1 MATFSATVLRSPGR
15 GPPAASAG
23 SPPRDARQP
32 AYPLVRGAHRS
43 DGVLARPMRA
53 PIVFGNDRPARSLST
68 ASRSCAWLEFADDH
82 RVPVGLRDNA
92 SPLPLLA
99 CRHDCIF
106 PPWDGTSAHPTDQ
119 ANLEER
125 AIRRPRLAVRPQ
137 IRWVPGGLCHV
148 EQDHGRFI
156 SRNGNVLSRGDGS
169 AIRWRP
175 PRRRRGGNR
184 RRAEPAITWA
194 IPLFTSAST
203 CSRTCRMIAATA
215 VARSLIGSNHPLRRT
230 ATAKSNGLR

>member
-137 IRWVPGGLCHV
+137 IRWVPGGLCYV

-156 SRNGNVLSRGDGS
+156 SRNGNVLSRCDALGDQV
-169 AIRWRP
+169 A
-175 PRRRRGGNR
+175 
-184 RRAEPAITWA
+184 A
-194 IPLFTSAST
+194 AST
-203 CSRTCRMIAATA
+203 ST
-215 VARSLIGSNHPLRRT
+215 RR
-230 ATAKSNGLR
+230 